1 MVQKTYGW
9 GVTLSEMVADNAF
22 VIIPTPDF
30 DADQVD
36 TEKAEVAYGGHL
48 LTPEQFALNWA
59 QDGSKVNVVN
69 RSGHTWEI
77 HQGVYVSCPRLAP
90 DTGSLDDIANELADH
105 AVTLND
111 HEDRLGVLETSQAAQ
126 DSAITDLQGRVAALE
141 AVAPA
146 AQAKKK

>member
-9 GVTLSEMVADNAF
+9 GVTLSEMIDDNAF

-36 TEKAEVAYGGHL
+36 TAKAEVAYGGHL
-48 LTPEQFALNWA
+48 LTLEQFALNWA

-77 HQGVYVSCPRLAP
+77 NQGVYVSCPRLAP
-90 DTGSLDDIANELADH
+90 DIESLEDVTVEL
-105 AVTLND
+105 TD
-111 HEDRLGVLETSQAAQ
+111 HETRIAALETSQDAQ
-126 DSAITDLQGRVAALE
+126 DSAITDLQTRVATLE
-141 AVAPA
+141 AAAPA
-146 AQAKKK
+146 QAAKKK